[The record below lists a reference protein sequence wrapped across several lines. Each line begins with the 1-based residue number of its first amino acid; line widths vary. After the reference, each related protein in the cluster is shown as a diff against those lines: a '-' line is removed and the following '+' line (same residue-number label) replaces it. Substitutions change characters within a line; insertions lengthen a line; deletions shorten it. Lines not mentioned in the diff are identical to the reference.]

1 MKKLSL
7 ERKDGKLVT
16 GELIILDE
24 GHIDQIVKLQK
35 EIIDG
40 LEIRELYADSGRESF
55 IECIK
60 NHGKIVGCFTKE
72 DGLIAMGVYA
82 VFGYDE
88 ENYGYDL
95 GLKGEELL
103 KVGQIESTIVK
114 KEYRGNKLQ
123 NIICE
128 IIEEFAKEDGMKVIG
143 ATVSPINKYSLNTF
157 INNGYT
163 IEDEKIKYGGYRRYI
178 MKKEI

>member
-1 MKKLSL
+1 MKKITLN
-7 ERKDGKLVT
+7 RKNGKLVN
-16 GELIILDE
+16 GELRILNE
-24 GHIDQIVKLQK
+24 SHIDQIMKLQK

-40 LEIRELYADSGRESF
+40 LEIRELYADSSKESF
-55 IECIK
+55 EECIK
-60 NHGKIVGCFTKE
+60 GEGKIVGCFTEE
-72 DGLIAMGVYA
+72 DGLVAMGVYA
-82 VFGYDE
+82 VYGYDE

-123 NIICE
+123 NIICN
-128 IIEEFAKEDGMKVIG
+128 IIEEFAKEDNMKIIG

-157 INNGYT
+157 VNNGYT

-178 MKKEI
+178 LKKEI